1 MKQMIGSECLVDETT
16 GLTAATT
23 GNSGQTVAVGAANS
37 LPPSS
42 AVVRLDQ
49 MSGPVYT
56 VPVPDMILDY
66 MDFNDPM
73 LALSSS
79 IGQIGDFGLDLVW
92 RFIHI
97 VVTLCLIVSGIF
109 ELVESYAISLGLI
122 QKYSSIDIEKLKC
135 LAVVVDIEAARD
147 VSKVIELL
155 RWLTTIGV
163 KQVGVFDSQGL
174 LKKSKDMIL
183 EMVPRSVLLQET
195 GENNISP
202 DSIALEFI
210 SSFDNKEAV
219 VKAANILLQKYLKS
233 IHPENGEGENVFTE
247 SHLNEALRVVGECV
261 HVPDLLLVYGPVRS
275 HLGFPAWRL
284 RYTEIVHM
292 GSLKYMR
299 YGSLLKAIHKFT
311 GVRQNYGK
319 VITLFIAGDKM
330 AKSSPVKIPATSLED
345 YAHSPF
351 HYAVVLGDHAG
362 LTRLVSSLPKLTEPE
377 RIHTESDSA
386 SQERLAEQISAAI
399 DRRDVP
405 LRETPLH
412 LAVRIGD
419 VFAAETI
426 SSAGADITLQNAAG
440 WSPLHEALCRRNA
453 EITETVLRHQRRSA
467 WCKWRR
473 RLPHLIA
480 VLRRMRDF
488 YMEISFHFESSV
500 IPFVGKIAP
509 SDTYRI
515 WKRGGDLRA
524 DTSLAGFDRF
534 KIRRASQSFLF
545 LGDGDEF
552 LDVTS
557 GTLLVL
563 NREEKTILNAF
574 ENANDPISDGEIAGF
589 CSRTSLYRPG
599 MDVTKAELV
608 EMTNWRRQAKTE
620 TIGEWRAKG
629 YEVANVSFSF
639 KSRKVRR
646 QHGCSNVEEKEF
658 QPSSSSRRSR
668 KSVSLPAEGVPVAG
682 SVPRIKEK
690 EFVKSLSPSV
700 WLTEDFPLKTEEL
713 LPLLDILANKVKAVR
728 RMRELL
734 TAKFPPGT
742 FPVKLSIPVIPTVK
756 VVVTFS
762 KFVPLRPIDQFYTPL
777 SSPRHLSAVVED
789 QCDVESEETSDIR
802 TSTSSRSSFS
812 TSSWRRLNITGTGK
826 NAQRRL
832 EEEQAQMVDPFS
844 IATGYKWTS
853 NSDNSGNELNYLL
866 HCLHSHISTYLAHST
881 SFLSSLPRRAPR
893 IRGST

>member
-1 MKQMIGSECLVDETT
+1 
-16 GLTAATT
+16 
-23 GNSGQTVAVGAANS
+23 
-37 LPPSS
+37 
-42 AVVRLDQ
+42 
-49 MSGPVYT
+49 
-56 VPVPDMILDY
+56 

-73 LALSSS
+73 LALSSW
-79 IGQIGDFGLDLVW
+79 IGQIGDFGLGLLW

-97 VVTLCLIVSGIF
+97 VVTLCHIVSGIF
-109 ELVESYAISLGLI
+109 EAVESYAISLGLI

-147 VSKVIELL
+147 VSKVVELL
-155 RWLTTIGV
+155 EWLTTIGV
-163 KQVGVFDSQGL
+163 KQVGLFDSQGL

-195 GENNISP
+195 GEKDTSG
-202 DSIALEFI
+202 IALEFI
-210 SSFDNKEAV
+210 SSSDNKEAV
-219 VKAANILLQKYLKS
+219 VKAANILFQKYLKS
-233 IHPENGEGENVFTE
+233 RHPGKDEGENVFTE
-247 SHLNEALRVVGECV
+247 THLNEALRVVGESV

-319 VITLFIAGDKM
+319 LFFKNV
-330 AKSSPVKIPATSLED
+330 AKTNIKTSSPVKIPATSLED

-351 HYAVVLGDHAG
+351 HYAVVLGDHVG

-377 RIHTESDSA
+377 QIHTESDSA
-386 SQERLAEQISAAI
+386 SQEHLAEQISASI

-440 WSPLHEALCRRNA
+440 WSPLHEAVCRRNA

-552 LDVTS
+552 LDVAP

-563 NREEKTILNAF
+563 NRDDKTISNAF

-608 EMTNWRRQAKTE
+608 EMMNWRRQVKTE
-620 TIGEWRAKG
+620 TVGEWRAKG

-646 QHGCSNVEEKEF
+646 PHGCSNAEEKEF

-668 KSVSLPAEGVPVAG
+668 KSVSLPAEGVSVAG

-690 EFVKSLSPSV
+690 EYVKSLSPSV

-713 LPLLDILANKVKAVR
+713 LPLLDILANHVKAVR

-777 SSPRHLSAVVED
+777 SSPRHLSAAVED
-789 QCDVESEETSDIR
+789 QCDVESEETSDIG

-812 TSSWRRLNITGTGK
+812 TSSWRRLSITGTGK
-826 NAQRRL
+826 SAQRRL

-853 NSDNSGNELNYLL
+853 NSDKSGNESNHLL
-866 HCLHSHISTYLAHST
+866 HSLFTY
-881 SFLSSLPRRAPR
+881 FSSMHNYMNPYGGLNT
-893 IRGST
+893 ILILIGT

>member
-1 MKQMIGSECLVDETT
+1 
-16 GLTAATT
+16 
-23 GNSGQTVAVGAANS
+23 
-37 LPPSS
+37 
-42 AVVRLDQ
+42 
-49 MSGPVYT
+49 
-56 VPVPDMILDY
+56 
-66 MDFNDPM
+66 
-73 LALSSS
+73 
-79 IGQIGDFGLDLVW
+79 
-92 RFIHI
+92 
-97 VVTLCLIVSGIF
+97 
-109 ELVESYAISLGLI
+109 
-122 QKYSSIDIEKLKC
+122 
-135 LAVVVDIEAARD
+135 
-147 VSKVIELL
+147 
-155 RWLTTIGV
+155 
-163 KQVGVFDSQGL
+163 
-174 LKKSKDMIL
+174 
-183 EMVPRSVLLQET
+183 
-195 GENNISP
+195 
-202 DSIALEFI
+202 
-210 SSFDNKEAV
+210 
-219 VKAANILLQKYLKS
+219 
-233 IHPENGEGENVFTE
+233 
-247 SHLNEALRVVGECV
+247 
-261 HVPDLLLVYGPVRS
+261 
-275 HLGFPAWRL
+275 
-284 RYTEIVHM
+284 
-292 GSLKYMR
+292 
-299 YGSLLKAIHKFT
+299 
-311 GVRQNYGK
+311 
-319 VITLFIAGDKM
+319 M

-351 HYAVVLGDHAG
+351 HYAVVLGDHVG

-377 RIHTESDSA
+377 QIHTESDSA
-386 SQERLAEQISAAI
+386 SQEHLAEQISASI

-524 DTSLAGFDRF
+524 DTSLVGFDRF

-552 LDVTS
+552 LDVAP

-563 NREEKTILNAF
+563 NRDEKTISNAF

-608 EMTNWRRQAKTE
+608 EMTNWRRQVKTE
-620 TIGEWRAKG
+620 TVGEWRAKG

-639 KSRKVRR
+639 KSRRVVAVGETEQNSALDCKNNRSFSEPQR
-646 QHGCSNVEEKEF
+646 SQHGCSNAEEKEF

-668 KSVSLPAEGVPVAG
+668 KSVSLPAEGVSVAG

-713 LPLLDILANKVKAVR
+713 LPLLDILANHVKAVR

-742 FPVKLSIPVIPTVK
+742 FPLSIPVIPTVK

-762 KFVPLRPIDQFYTPL
+762 KFVPLRPIDHFYTPL
-777 SSPRHLSAVVED
+777 SSPRHLSAAVED
-789 QCDVESEETSDIR
+789 QCDVESEETSDIG

-812 TSSWRRLNITGTGK
+812 TSSWRRLSITGTGK
-826 NAQRRL
+826 SAQRRL

-853 NSDNSGNELNYLL
+853 NSDKSVSPF
-866 HCLHSHISTYLAHST
+866 SHFHLPCSFNIV
-881 SFLSSLPRRAPR
+881 SFLFAKKSSTNSRHIRYFDRKRMASEAPSWADQWGNGGIGVMAAKEETTDGKKDASGKKSSKAKAGFNRAKMVAFIGVNWMKNLVHR
-893 IRGST
+893 KKKDATSS